1 MARRMAAVPPAQNR
15 RDNHRGKEEEGEE
28 EVRLRRRNE
37 ELERELKE
45 SKRREERLREELQA
59 VLDRLRVAE
68 EAEERLC
75 LQLGELEVEA
85 LEQARGYH
93 ARITTLMDQ
102 LSRAHLLLQS
112 PSHVPTLT
120 D

>member
-1 MARRMAAVPPAQNR
+1 MARSIAGVPPAKNR
-15 RDNHRGKEEEGEE
+15 RGNHRGEEEEE

-85 LEQARGYH
+85 LEQARDYH
-93 ARITTLMDQ
+93 ARLTTLMDR
-102 LSRAHLLLQS
+102 LSHAHLLLQS
-112 PSHVPTLT
+112 PTSPMSQP
-120 D
+120 